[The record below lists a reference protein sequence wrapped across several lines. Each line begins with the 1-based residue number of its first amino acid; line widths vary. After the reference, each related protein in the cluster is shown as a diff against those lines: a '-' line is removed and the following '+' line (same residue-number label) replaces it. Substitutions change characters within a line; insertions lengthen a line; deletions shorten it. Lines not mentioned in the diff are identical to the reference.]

1 MKSSAATGS
10 GALVATAADRGYTR
24 AVLDGGVRVLAAPM
38 RERASVSIAFM
49 FGTGSRVESAD
60 ECGLAH
66 FIEHMVFKGG
76 ETYPTARRISEA
88 VEGVGGTINA
98 STDRE
103 ATIFWAKVPAER
115 IDVAVSV
122 LGDMLFTPRFLPEDV
137 DRERQV
143 VIEELRMYEDSPQ
156 DHVHTL
162 FDAVMWPDH
171 PLGWDVA
178 GTEAT
183 VQSFTAD
190 DCRRHLQRHYRR
202 DDLVVSV
209 AGALDVDELAEM
221 VSGVL
226 QRWPGDGS
234 NGAQPRAATVP
245 TGTAVSLLDRRASQ
259 ANIVLGARAP
269 SYRDERRF
277 VADILNVV
285 LGEGMSSRLFL
296 ELREERAL
304 AYDVHSF
311 LTRVAD
317 SGTLAISLG
326 CEPKRALEAMRAT
339 VAELERLATDP
350 VPVEEL
356 ERAKEY
362 ARGRLAVQLESTS
375 ALCNHL
381 GQQELL
387 TGEILLA
394 DDIAERLLA
403 VDPDAVRL
411 LAAEILGGGLRA
423 AVIGPF
429 RKPEP
434 FLEVLRA

>member
-1 MKSSAATGS
+1 MLT
-10 GALVATAADRGYTR
+10 
-24 AVLDGGVRVLAAPM
+24 APM

-49 FGTGSRVESAD
+49 FGTGSRIERAD

-76 ETYPTARRISEA
+76 QTYPTARRISEA
-88 VEGVGGTINA
+88 VEGVGGVLNA

-115 IDVAVSV
+115 IDVAISV
-122 LGDMLFTPRFLPEDV
+122 LGDMLFSPRFLPEDV
-137 DRERQV
+137 ERERQV

-178 GTEAT
+178 GTEMT
-183 VQSFTAD
+183 VQSFSAD
-190 DCRRHLQRHYRR
+190 DCRRHLRRHYRR

-209 AGALDVDELAEM
+209 AGSLDTDVVAGLVSQALQ
-221 VSGVL
+221 S
-226 QRWPGDGS
+226 WPD
-234 NGAQPRAATVP
+234 NGGAGEQPLPATP
-245 TGTAVSLLDRRASQ
+245 PAGAAVSLLERRASQ

-317 SGTLAISLG
+317 SGTLAMSLG
-326 CEPKRALEAMRAT
+326 CEPKRAREAVRAA
-339 VAELERLATDP
+339 VAELNRLATEP
-350 VPVEEL
+350 VPLEEL
-356 ERAKEY
+356 DRAKEY

-394 DDIAERLLA
+394 EDIAERLRA
-403 VDPDAVRL
+403 VDPDAVRS
-411 LAAEILGGGLRA
+411 LAAEILAGGLRA

-434 FLEVLRA
+434 FLEALQASSPPRRRGFG

>member
-1 MKSSAATGS
+1 
-10 GALVATAADRGYTR
+10 VVDVAADRGYTR
-24 AVLDGGVRVLAAPM
+24 TVLDGGVRLLAAPM

-49 FGTGSRVESAD
+49 FGTGSRVETAH

-76 ETYPTARRISEA
+76 QTYPTARRISEA
-88 VEGVGGTINA
+88 VEGVGGALNA

-115 IDVAVSV
+115 VDVAVSV
-122 LGDMLFTPRFLPEDV
+122 LGDMLFRPRFLPEDV
-137 DRERQV
+137 ERERQV
-143 VIEELRMYEDSPQ
+143 VLEELRMYEDSPQ

-162 FDAVMWPDH
+162 FDAVMWPEH

-183 VQSFTAD
+183 VHSFSAD
-190 DCRRHLQRHYRR
+190 DCRRHMQRQYRR

-209 AGALDVDELAEM
+209 AGALDTDAVAEL
-221 VSGVL
+221 VSTSL
-226 QRWPGDGS
+226 QLWPDQAGER
-234 NGAQPRAATVP
+234 AQPLAATAP
-245 TGTAVSLLDRRASQ
+245 SGNAVSLLDRHASQ
-259 ANIVLGARAP
+259 ANVVLGARAP
-269 SYRDERRF
+269 SYRDDRRF

-296 ELREERAL
+296 ELREERGL

-326 CEPKRALEAMRAT
+326 CEPKRAIEAMRAA
-339 VAELERLATDP
+339 VAELARLATER
-350 VPVEEL
+350 VPVAEL

-362 ARGRLAVQLESTS
+362 ARGRLSVQLESTS

-394 DDIAERLLA
+394 SDIAERLLA
-403 VDPDAVRL
+403 VDPESVRS
-411 LAAEILGGGLRA
+411 LAAEILDGGLRA

-429 RKPEP
+429 RKPDP

>member
-1 MKSSAATGS
+1 
-10 GALVATAADRGYTR
+10 
-24 AVLDGGVRVLAAPM
+24 M

-76 ETYPTARRISEA
+76 QLYPTARRISEA

-103 ATIFWAKVPAER
+103 ATIFWAKVPAHR
-115 IDVAVSV
+115 VGVAVAV
-122 LGDMLFTPRFLPEDV
+122 LSDMLFTPRFLDEDV

-162 FDAVMWPDH
+162 YDAIMWPDH

-178 GTEAT
+178 GTATT
-183 VQSFTAD
+183 VQSFTAA
-190 DCRRHLQRHYRR
+190 DCRRHLQRHYRHE
-202 DDLVVSV
+202 DLVVSV
-209 AGALDVDELAEM
+209 AGAVDAHQVVELVSDALQPWPHHGAE
-221 VSGVL
+221 
-226 QRWPGDGS
+226 RE
-234 NGAQPRAATVP
+234 QPLAATHP
-245 TGTAVSLLDRRASQ
+245 TGPAVSVLDRRAGQ

-326 CEPKRALEAMRAT
+326 CEPKRALVAMRAA
-339 VAELERLATDP
+339 VDELERLATDL
-350 VPVEEL
+350 VPLPEL

-362 ARGRLAVQLESTS
+362 ARGRLSVQLESTS

-394 DDIAERLLA
+394 DDIAERLIA
-403 VDPDAVRL
+403 VDPDALRA
-411 LAAEILGGGLRA
+411 LAADILGGGLRA

-429 RKPEP
+429 RRPEP
-434 FLEVLRA
+434 FLEVLRARPD

>member
-1 MKSSAATGS
+1 VIA
-10 GALVATAADRGYTR
+10 AADRGHVRT
-24 AVLDGGVRVLAAPM
+24 VLDGGVRMLAAPM

-49 FGTGSRVESAD
+49 FGTGSRIESAAD
-60 ECGLAH
+60 CGLAH

-76 ETYPTARRISEA
+76 RRYPTARQISEA

-103 ATIFWAKVPAER
+103 ATIFWAKVPANR
-115 IDVAVSV
+115 IDVAVAV
-122 LGDMLFTPRFLPEDV
+122 LSDMLFSPRFAADDV
-137 DRERQV
+137 ARERQV

-162 FDAVMWPDH
+162 YDAIMWPDH

-183 VQSFTAD
+183 VESFTAD
-190 DCRRHLQRHYRR
+190 DCRRHLLRNYRG
-202 DDLVVSV
+202 DDLVVSA
-209 AGALDVDELAEM
+209 AGALDADGVAELVSDALQGWPQHAAE
-221 VSGVL
+221 
-226 QRWPGDGS
+226 PP
-234 NGAQPRAATVP
+234 QPLPAAP
-245 TGTAVSLLDRRASQ
+245 ATGPAVSVLERRASQ

-269 SYRDERRF
+269 SYRDQRRF

-326 CEPKRALEAMRAT
+326 CEPKRALEAMRAA
-339 VAELERLATDP
+339 VDELERLATEP
-350 VPVEEL
+350 VPLPEL
-356 ERAKEY
+356 DRAKEY
-362 ARGRLAVQLESTS
+362 ARGRLSVQLESTS

-387 TGEILLA
+387 TGEILLT
-394 DDIAERLLA
+394 DDISERLLA
-403 VDPDAVRL
+403 VDAEAVRS
-411 LAAEILGGGLRA
+411 LAADILGGGLRA

-429 RKPEP
+429 RKPDR

>member
-1 MKSSAATGS
+1 M
-10 GALVATAADRGYTR
+10 R
-24 AVLDGGVRVLAAPM
+24 AVLDGVRLLAAPM
-38 RERASVSIAFM
+38 GERASVSIAFM
-49 FGTGSRVESAD
+49 FATGSRVESPQ

-76 ETYPTARRISEA
+76 HRYPTARRISEA
-88 VEGVGGTINA
+88 VEGVGGTLNA

-103 ATIFWAKVPAER
+103 ATVFWAKVPADR
-115 IDVAVSV
+115 LDVAVSV
-122 LGDMLFTPRFLPEDV
+122 LADMLFAPRLLAEDV
-137 DRERQV
+137 ERERQV

-156 DHVHTL
+156 DHVQTL

-178 GTEAT
+178 GTEET
-183 VQSFTAD
+183 VRSFTAE
-190 DCRRHLQRHYRR
+190 DCRRHLERHYRR
-202 DDLVVSV
+202 DDLVVSA
-209 AGALDVDELAEM
+209 AGALDPDRLAALVSQELE
-221 VSGVL
+221 G
-226 QRWPGDGS
+226 WPHRPDGS
-234 NGAQPRAATVP
+234 GPTRAAGPADGPALT
-245 TGTAVSLLDRRASQ
+245 LLDRRNSQ
-259 ANIVLGARAP
+259 ANIILGARAP

-277 VADILNVV
+277 AADILNVL

-311 LTRVAD
+311 LTRFAD
-317 SGTLAISLG
+317 SGALAISLG
-326 CEPKRALEAMRAT
+326 CEPKNALVSIRAA
-339 VAELERLATDP
+339 VAELERLASEQ
-350 VPVEEL
+350 VPGEEL
-356 ERAKEY
+356 ERAKQY

-394 DDIAERLLA
+394 ADIDERISAVEAE
-403 VDPDAVRL
+403 AVRE
-411 LAAEILGGGLRA
+411 LAAHVLGGGLRG

-429 RKPEP
+429 RKQEP
-434 FLEVLRA
+434 FLEALRA

>member
-1 MKSSAATGS
+1 VKPAATTASAALL
-10 GALVATAADRGYTR
+10 ADAADRGYTR
-24 AVLDGGVRVLAAPM
+24 AVLEGGVRVIAAPM

-49 FGTGSRVESAD
+49 FGTGSRVETAQ

-76 ETYPTARRISEA
+76 EAYPTARRISEA
-88 VEGVGGTINA
+88 VEGVGGVLNA

-103 ATIFWAKVPAER
+103 ATIFWAKVPADR
-115 IDVAVSV
+115 IDVAISV
-122 LGDMLFTPRFLPEDV
+122 LSDMLFTPRFLPEDV
-137 DRERQV
+137 ERERQV

-190 DCRRHLQRHYRR
+190 DCRRHLQRQYRP

-209 AGALDVDELAEM
+209 AGALDADAAAELVAT
-221 VSGVL
+221 SL
-226 QRWPGDGS
+226 RRWRGQAGD
-234 NGAQPRAATVP
+234 GAQPLSATAP
-245 TGTAVSLLDRRASQ
+245 SGTAVSLLDRRASQ

-296 ELREERAL
+296 ELREERGL

-326 CEPKRALEAMRAT
+326 CEPKRALEAMRAA
-339 VAELERLATDP
+339 VAELDRLATEP
-350 VPVEEL
+350 VPAAEL

-362 ARGRLAVQLESTS
+362 ARGRLSVQLESTS

-394 DDIAERLLA
+394 SDIAERLLD
-403 VDPDAVRL
+403 VDPEAVRS
-411 LAAEILGGGLRA
+411 LAAEILAGGLRA

-429 RKPEP
+429 RKHEP

>member
-1 MKSSAATGS
+1 
-10 GALVATAADRGYTR
+10 
-24 AVLDGGVRVLAAPM
+24 M

-49 FGTGSRVESAD
+49 FGTGSRVENAA

-76 ETYPTARRISEA
+76 ETYPTARQISEA
-88 VEGVGGTINA
+88 IEGVGGALNA

-103 ATIFWAKVPAER
+103 ATIFWAKVPAQR
-115 IDVAVSV
+115 VDVAVSV
-122 LGDMLFTPRFLPEDV
+122 LSDMLFRPRFLPDDAE
-137 DRERQV
+137 RERQV

-183 VQSFTAD
+183 VQSFSTD

-202 DDLVVSV
+202 DDLVVSA
-209 AGALDVDELAEM
+209 AGALDSVAIAEL
-221 VSGVL
+221 VSASL
-226 QRWPGDGS
+226 QRWSDQGGDRVEALPATAPS
-234 NGAQPRAATVP
+234 GA
-245 TGTAVSLLDRRASQ
+245 AVSILNRRASQ

-296 ELREERAL
+296 ELREERGL

-326 CEPKRALEAMRAT
+326 CEPKRALVAMRAA
-339 VAELERLATDP
+339 VAELKQLATEP
-350 VPVEEL
+350 VPHAEL
-356 ERAKEY
+356 QRAKEY
-362 ARGRLAVQLESTS
+362 ARGRLSVQLESTS

-387 TGEILLA
+387 TGNILMA
-394 DDIAERLLA
+394 SDIAERLLA
-403 VDPDAVRL
+403 VDPESVRA
-411 LAAEILGGGLRA
+411 LAAEVLSGGLRA

-434 FLEVLRA
+434 FLEVLSA

>member
-1 MKSSAATGS
+1 MVTE
-10 GALVATAADRGYTR
+10 VDRGYART
-24 AVLDGGVRVLAAPM
+24 VLDGGVRLLAAPM

-49 FGTGSRVESAD
+49 FGTGSRVETAD

-88 VEGVGGTINA
+88 VEGVGGALNA

-115 IDVAVSV
+115 VDVAVSV
-122 LGDMLFTPRFLPEDV
+122 LGDMLFRPRFLAEDV
-137 DRERQV
+137 ERERQV

-162 FDAVMWPDH
+162 FDAVMWPEH

-178 GTEAT
+178 GTETT

-190 DCRRHLQRHYRR
+190 DCRRHMGRQYRR

-209 AGALDVDELAEM
+209 AGALDADAVAEM
-221 VSGVL
+221 VSSSL
-226 QRWPGDGS
+226 ERWPSQAGQAGHPLP
-234 NGAQPRAATVP
+234 AIAP

-259 ANIVLGARAP
+259 ANVVLGARAP

-296 ELREERAL
+296 ELREERGL

-326 CEPKRALEAMRAT
+326 CEPKRALEAMRAA
-339 VAELERLATDP
+339 VAELERLATEP
-350 VPVEEL
+350 VPIDEL

-362 ARGRLAVQLESTS
+362 ARGRLSVQLESTS

-394 DDIAERLLA
+394 SDIADRLLA
-403 VDPDAVRL
+403 VDPESLRS
-411 LAAEILGGGLRA
+411 LAAEILAGGLRA

-434 FLEVLRA
+434 FLDVLRA

>member
-1 MKSSAATGS
+1 M
-10 GALVATAADRGYTR
+10 
-24 AVLDGGVRVLAAPM
+24 
-38 RERASVSIAFM
+38 
-49 FGTGSRVESAD
+49 
-60 ECGLAH
+60 
-66 FIEHMVFKGG
+66 
-76 ETYPTARRISEA
+76 
-88 VEGVGGTINA
+88 
-98 STDRE
+98 
-103 ATIFWAKVPAER
+103 
-115 IDVAVSV
+115 
-122 LGDMLFTPRFLPEDV
+122 
-137 DRERQV
+137 
-143 VIEELRMYEDSPQ
+143 
-156 DHVHTL
+156 
-162 FDAVMWPDH
+162 
-171 PLGWDVA
+171 
-178 GTEAT
+178 
-183 VQSFTAD
+183 
-190 DCRRHLQRHYRR
+190 
-202 DDLVVSV
+202 
-209 AGALDVDELAEM
+209 
-221 VSGVL
+221 
-226 QRWPGDGS
+226 
-234 NGAQPRAATVP
+234 
-245 TGTAVSLLDRRASQ
+245 
-259 ANIVLGARAP
+259 LGARAP

-326 CEPKRALEAMRAT
+326 CEPKRALEAMGAA
-339 VAELERLATDP
+339 VAELERLATEP
-350 VPVEEL
+350 VPLEEL

-403 VDPDAVRL
+403 VDPDAVRS

>member
-1 MKSSAATGS
+1 M
-10 GALVATAADRGYTR
+10 
-24 AVLDGGVRVLAAPM
+24 LDGGVRLLAAPM

-49 FGTGSRVESAD
+49 FGTGSRVEDAG

-76 ETYPTARRISEA
+76 EAYPTARQISEA
-88 VEGVGGTINA
+88 VEGVGGALNA

-122 LGDMLFTPRFLPEDV
+122 LSDMLFRPRFLPDDV
-137 DRERQV
+137 ERERQV

-183 VQSFTAD
+183 VQSFRAD

-202 DDLVVSV
+202 DGLVVSV
-209 AGALDVDELAEM
+209 AGALDSDAIAEL
-221 VSGVL
+221 VSASL
-226 QRWPGDGS
+226 QRWADQAGDRVEPVPATAPS
-234 NGAQPRAATVP
+234 GA
-245 TGTAVSLLDRRASQ
+245 AVSILDRRASQ

-296 ELREERAL
+296 ELREERGL

-326 CEPKRALEAMRAT
+326 CEPKRALVAMRAA
-339 VAELERLATDP
+339 VAELKRLATEP
-350 VPVEEL
+350 VPDAEL

-362 ARGRLAVQLESTS
+362 ARGRLSVQLESTS

-394 DDIAERLLA
+394 SDIAERLLA
-403 VDPDAVRL
+403 VDPESVRA
-411 LAAEILGGGLRA
+411 LAAEILSGGLRA

-434 FLEVLRA
+434 FLEVLSA

>member
-1 MKSSAATGS
+1 MR
-10 GALVATAADRGYTR
+10 L
-24 AVLDGGVRVLAAPM
+24 LAAPM

-49 FGTGSRVESAD
+49 FGTGSRVETPD

-76 ETYPTARRISEA
+76 QMYPTARRISEA
-88 VEGVGGTINA
+88 VEGVGGALNA

-122 LGDMLFTPRFLPEDV
+122 LGDMLFSPRFLPEDV

-190 DCRRHLQRHYRR
+190 DCRHHLQRHYRR
-202 DDLVVSV
+202 DGLVVSV
-209 AGALDVDELAEM
+209 AGALDTEEVTGL
-221 VSGVL
+221 VSHAL
-226 QRWPGDGS
+226 ERWDG
-234 NGAQPRAATVP
+234 NGAAGRRPLPATP
-245 TGTAVSLLDRRASQ
+245 PSGIAVSVLDRRASQ

-296 ELREERAL
+296 ELREERGL

-311 LTRVAD
+311 LTRVND

-326 CEPKRALEAMRAT
+326 CEPKRALEATGAA
-339 VAELERLATDP
+339 VAELERLATAP
-350 VPVEEL
+350 VPLDEL

-394 DDIAERLLA
+394 ADIAKQLDA
-403 VDPDAVRL
+403 VDPDSLRS
-411 LAAEILGGGLRA
+411 LASEILAGGLRA

>member
-1 MKSSAATGS
+1 L
-10 GALVATAADRGYTR
+10 LV
-24 AVLDGGVRVLAAPM
+24 APM

-49 FGTGSRVESAD
+49 FGTGSRVEKPD

-76 ETYPTARRISEA
+76 AVYPTARRISEA
-88 VEGVGGTINA
+88 IEGVGGTINA

-103 ATIFWAKVPAER
+103 ATIFWAKVPADR
-115 IDVAVSV
+115 VDVAVTV
-122 LGDMLFTPRFLPEDV
+122 LGDMLLSPCFREEDV
-137 DRERQV
+137 ERERQV

-162 FDAVMWPDH
+162 FDAIMWPDH

-183 VQSFTAD
+183 VTSFTAS
-190 DCRRHLQRHYRR
+190 DCRRHLRRHYQRR
-202 DDLVVSV
+202 DLVVSI
-209 AGALDVDELAEM
+209 AGALDTDRVAEL
-221 VSGVL
+221 VSSALAG
-226 QRWPGDGS
+226 WPVHEGP
-234 NGAQPRAATVP
+234 AVVPLPAADP
-245 TGTAVSLLDRRASQ
+245 TGAAVSVLDRRAGQ

-277 VADILNVV
+277 TADILNVV

-326 CEPKRALEAMRAT
+326 CEPKRALVAIRAA
-339 VAELERLATDP
+339 VDELRRLATDP
-350 VPVEEL
+350 VPAAEL

-362 ARGRLAVQLESTS
+362 ARGRLSVQLESTS

-394 DDIAERLLA
+394 EDIAERL
-403 VDPDAVRL
+403 VDVDAEAIRS
-411 LAAEILGGGLRA
+411 LAADILGGGLRA

-429 RKPEP
+429 RKPDP
-434 FLEVLRA
+434 FLEALSA

>member
-1 MKSSAATGS
+1 M
-10 GALVATAADRGYTR
+10 LV
-24 AVLDGGVRVLAAPM
+24 APM

-49 FGTGSRVESAD
+49 FGTGSRVEKPD

-76 ETYPTARRISEA
+76 AVYPTARRISEA
-88 VEGVGGTINA
+88 IEGVGGTINA

-103 ATIFWAKVPAER
+103 ATIFWAKVPADR
-115 IDVAVSV
+115 VDVAVAV
-122 LGDMLFTPRFLPEDV
+122 LGDMLLSPCFREEDV
-137 DRERQV
+137 ERERQV

-162 FDAVMWPDH
+162 FDAIMWPDH

-183 VQSFTAD
+183 VTSFTAS
-190 DCRRHLQRHYRR
+190 DCRRHLRRHYQRR
-202 DDLVVSV
+202 DLVVSI
-209 AGALDVDELAEM
+209 AGALDTDRVAEL
-221 VSGVL
+221 VSSALAG
-226 QRWPGDGS
+226 WPVHEGP
-234 NGAQPRAATVP
+234 AVVPLPAADP
-245 TGTAVSLLDRRASQ
+245 TGAAVSVLDRRAGQ

-277 VADILNVV
+277 TADILNVV

-326 CEPKRALEAMRAT
+326 CEPKRALVAIRAA
-339 VAELERLATDP
+339 VDELRRLATDP
-350 VPVEEL
+350 VPAAEL

-362 ARGRLAVQLESTS
+362 ARGRLSVQLESTS

-394 DDIAERLLA
+394 EDIAERL
-403 VDPDAVRL
+403 VDVDAEAIRS
-411 LAAEILGGGLRA
+411 LAADILGGGLRA

-429 RKPEP
+429 RKPDP
-434 FLEVLRA
+434 FLEALSA

>member
-1 MKSSAATGS
+1 
-10 GALVATAADRGYTR
+10 
-24 AVLDGGVRVLAAPM
+24 M

-49 FGTGSRVESAD
+49 FGTGSRVETAQN
-60 ECGLAH
+60 CGLAH

-76 ETYPTARRISEA
+76 ERFPTAKLISQA
-88 VEGVGGTINA
+88 VEGVGGALNA

-115 IDVAVSV
+115 LDIAVAVLS
-122 LGDMLFTPRFLPEDV
+122 DMLFTPRLLAADV
-137 DRERQV
+137 DKERQV
-143 VIEELRMYEDSPQ
+143 VVEELRMYEDSPQ

-183 VQSFTAD
+183 VRSFTAD
-190 DCRRHLQRHYRR
+190 DCRRHLERHYVRS
-202 DDLVVSV
+202 DLVISV
-209 AGALDVDELAEM
+209 AGALDPDHVASLMSSALE
-221 VSGVL
+221 
-226 QRWPGDGS
+226 RWPQQAAMPAQARPATDPSGS
-234 NGAQPRAATVP
+234 PL
-245 TGTAVSLLDRRASQ
+245 SLLDRRTGQ

-277 VADILNVV
+277 TADILNVV

-296 ELREERAL
+296 ELREEQGL

-311 LTRVAD
+311 LSRVAD
-317 SGTLAISLG
+317 SGALAISLG
-326 CEPKRALEAMRAT
+326 CEPKRALVAMRAAI
-339 VAELERLATDP
+339 VELRRMATEP
-350 VPVEEL
+350 VPQPEL

-394 DDIAERLLA
+394 GDIAERLLA
-403 VDPDAVRL
+403 VDAERVRS
-411 LAAEILGGGLRA
+411 LAAEILDGGLRA

-434 FLEVLRA
+434 FLEVLNS

>member
-1 MKSSAATGS
+1 MKSPPPTA
-10 GALVATAADRGYTR
+10 VEAADRGYTR
-24 AVLDGGVRVLAAPM
+24 TVLDGGVRLLAAPM

-49 FGTGSRVESAD
+49 FGTGSRVEAAA

-76 ETYPTARRISEA
+76 STYPTARRISEA
-88 VEGVGGTINA
+88 VEGVGGVLNA

-115 IDVAVSV
+115 VEVAVSV
-122 LGDMLFTPRFLPEDV
+122 LSDMLFAPRFLPEDIG
-137 DRERQV
+137 REQQV

-183 VQSFTAD
+183 VASFTAD

-209 AGALDVDELAEM
+209 AGALHTDTVESL
-221 VSGVL
+221 VSEALRQWHGSGGVGVEPL
-226 QRWPGDGS
+226 P
-234 NGAQPRAATVP
+234 ATAP
-245 TGTAVSLLDRRASQ
+245 TGSAVSLLDRRASQ
-259 ANIVLGARAP
+259 ANVVLGARAP
-269 SYRDERRF
+269 SYRDDRRF

-326 CEPKRALEAMRAT
+326 CDPKRALEAMRAA
-339 VAELERLATDP
+339 VAELQRLATQP
-350 VPVEEL
+350 VPRDEL

-394 DDIAERLLA
+394 DDITERLLA
-403 VDPDAVRL
+403 VDPDAVRS
-411 LAAEILGGGLRA
+411 LAGEILAGGLRA

-434 FLEVLRA
+434 FLEVLRV

>member
-1 MKSSAATGS
+1 M
-10 GALVATAADRGYTR
+10 LV
-24 AVLDGGVRVLAAPM
+24 APM
-38 RERASVSIAFM
+38 RERASVTVAFM
-49 FGTGSRVESAD
+49 FGTGSRVETPPQ
-60 ECGLAH
+60 CGLAH

-76 ETYPTARRISEA
+76 DRYPTARLISEA
-88 VEGVGGTINA
+88 VEGVGGTLNA

-103 ATIFWAKVPAER
+103 ATVFWAKVPAER
-115 IDVAVSV
+115 IDVAVAV
-122 LGDMLFTPRFLPEDV
+122 LGDMLFRPRLLEEDV

-156 DHVHTL
+156 DHVQTL
-162 FDAVMWPDH
+162 YDAVMWPDH

-178 GTEAT
+178 GTEET
-183 VQSFTAD
+183 VGSFGAL
-190 DCRRHLQRHYRR
+190 DCRRHLERHYRR

-209 AGALDVDELAEM
+209 AGAVEPSAVAEL
-221 VSGVL
+221 VSTAL
-226 QRWPGDGS
+226 EQWP
-234 NGAQPRAATVP
+234 QRAAAP
-245 TGTAVSLLDRRASQ
+245 VSPLPATPPSGPALSLVERRNSQ
-259 ANIVLGARAP
+259 ANIVFGARAP

-277 VADILNVV
+277 AADILNVV

-317 SGTLAISLG
+317 SGTLGISLG
-326 CEPKRALEAMRAT
+326 CEPKQAIVAMRAA
-339 VAELERLATDP
+339 VAEMERLAAEAIP
-350 VPVEEL
+350 EPEL

-387 TGEILLA
+387 MGHILLA
-394 DDIAERLLA
+394 ADIAERLQS
-403 VDPDAVRL
+403 VDADAVRS
-411 LAAEILGGGLRA
+411 LAAEILSGGLRG
-423 AVIGPF
+423 AVVGPF
-429 RKPEP
+429 RRTEP
-434 FLEVLRA
+434 FVEVLGA

>member
-1 MKSSAATGS
+1 M
-10 GALVATAADRGYTR
+10 
-24 AVLDGGVRVLAAPM
+24 LAAPM

-49 FGTGSRVESAD
+49 FGTGSRVETPD

-88 VEGVGGTINA
+88 VEGVGGALNA

-115 IDVAVSV
+115 VDVAVSV
-122 LGDMLFTPRFLPEDV
+122 LSDMLFRPRFLPEDV
-137 DRERQV
+137 ERERQV

-162 FDAVMWPDH
+162 FDAVMWPEH

-190 DCRRHLQRHYRR
+190 DCRAHMQRQYRR

-209 AGALDVDELAEM
+209 AGALDTDAVAEL
-221 VSGVL
+221 VSTSL
-226 QRWPGDGS
+226 QRWPDQAGDRG
-234 NGAQPRAATVP
+234 QPLPATAP
-245 TGTAVSLLDRRASQ
+245 SGTAVSLLDRRASQ
-259 ANIVLGARAP
+259 ANVVLGARAP

-296 ELREERAL
+296 ELREERGL

-326 CEPKRALEAMRAT
+326 CEPKRALEAMRAA
-339 VAELERLATDP
+339 VAELERLATEE
-350 VPVEEL
+350 VPVAEL

-362 ARGRLAVQLESTS
+362 ARGRLSVQLESTS

-394 DDIAERLLA
+394 SDIAERLLA
-403 VDPDAVRL
+403 VDPESVRS
-411 LAAEILGGGLRA
+411 LAAEILSGGLRA

>member
-1 MKSSAATGS
+1 MR
-10 GALVATAADRGYTR
+10 L
-24 AVLDGGVRVLAAPM
+24 LAAPM

-49 FGTGSRVESAD
+49 FGTGSRIESAA

-66 FIEHMVFKGG
+66 FIEHMAFKGG
-76 ETYPTARRISEA
+76 ETYPTARLISEA
-88 VEGVGGTINA
+88 VEGVGGVLNA

-103 ATIFWAKVPAER
+103 ATIFWAKVPADR
-115 IDVAVSV
+115 LDVAVSV
-122 LGDMLFTPRFLPEDV
+122 LSDMLFRPRFLPADV

-183 VQSFTAD
+183 VQSFTAA
-190 DCRRHLQRHYRR
+190 DCRRHLHRHYRHN
-202 DDLVVSV
+202 DLVVSV
-209 AGALDVDELAEM
+209 AGALDTGAVADM
-221 VSGVL
+221 VSASL
-226 QRWPGDGS
+226 QRWTEHEE
-234 NGAQPRAATVP
+234 NGVQPLAAMAP
-245 TGTAVSLLDRRASQ
+245 SGTAISLLDRRASQ

-296 ELREERAL
+296 ELREERGL

-326 CEPKRALEAMRAT
+326 CEPKRALVAMRAA
-339 VAELERLATDP
+339 VAELERLATEP
-350 VPVEEL
+350 VPVAEL

-362 ARGRLAVQLESTS
+362 ARGRLSVQLESTS

-394 DDIAERLLA
+394 SDIADRLLA
-403 VDPDAVRL
+403 VDPESVRA

>member
-1 MKSSAATGS
+1 L
-10 GALVATAADRGYTR
+10 LV
-24 AVLDGGVRVLAAPM
+24 APM

-49 FGTGSRVESAD
+49 FGTGSRVEKPD

-76 ETYPTARRISEA
+76 AVYPTARRISEA
-88 VEGVGGTINA
+88 IEGVGGTINA

-103 ATIFWAKVPAER
+103 ATIFWAKVPADR
-115 IDVAVSV
+115 VDVAVTV
-122 LGDMLFTPRFLPEDV
+122 LGDMLLSPCFREEDV
-137 DRERQV
+137 ERERQV

-162 FDAVMWPDH
+162 FDAIMWPDH

-183 VQSFTAD
+183 VTSFTAA
-190 DCRRHLQRHYRR
+190 DCRRHLRRHYQRR
-202 DDLVVSV
+202 DLVVSI
-209 AGALDVDELAEM
+209 AGALDTDRVAEL
-221 VSGVL
+221 VSSALAG
-226 QRWPGDGS
+226 WPVHE
-234 NGAQPRAATVP
+234 APAVVPLPAADP
-245 TGTAVSLLDRRASQ
+245 TGAAVSVLDRRAGQ

-277 VADILNVV
+277 TADILNVV

-326 CEPKRALEAMRAT
+326 CEPKRALVAIRAA
-339 VAELERLATDP
+339 VDELRRLATDP
-350 VPVEEL
+350 VPAAEL

-362 ARGRLAVQLESTS
+362 ARGRLSVQLESTS

-394 DDIAERLLA
+394 EDIAERL
-403 VDPDAVRL
+403 VDVDAEAIRS
-411 LAAEILGGGLRA
+411 LAADILGGGLRA

-429 RKPEP
+429 RKPDP
-434 FLEVLRA
+434 FLEALSA